1 MLFEQHI
8 IDEFIKRL
16 GMATFLQQM
25 LPCYLESMAISS
37 NETTKSTGEKA
48 LNGTATSSSDTGGP
62 TIAELAGDA
71 MIHICNALGPIL
83 TSKHIVRQLVKIAF
97 RDNTSKSV
105 LLHAMSHIAKN
116 FGETFTSIQYAYL
129 VSLVDQHLQRT
140 TNERNTRIIYN
151 ILSLLEELLPYMS
164 EQYLVTELKSG
175 LVSTLYK
182 LLEPFPHSEE
192 ENTDSLSQ
200 QMIRL
205 RLSLSMR
212 TIDHFV
218 CITRHLP
225 TKDWEST
232 VCVYIFSII

>member
-25 LPCYLESMAISS
+25 LPCYLESMAIS
-37 NETTKSTGEKA
+37 NNDTTKNTTDKT
-48 LNGTATSSSDTGGP
+48 LNGTSSSDTGGP

-151 ILSLLEELLPYMS
+151 ILSLLEVLLPYMS

-192 ENTDSLSQ
+192 ENKDNLSQ

-225 TKDWEST
+225 AKDWET
-232 VCVYIFSII
+232 VWYTQSFNDKN

>member
-37 NETTKSTGEKA
+37 NDTTKNATDKT
-48 LNGTATSSSDTGGP
+48 LNGTTSSDTGGP

-175 LVSTLYK
+175 LVPTLYK

-200 QMIRL
+200 QIIRL

-232 VCVYIFSII
+232 VCNTQ